1 MASKKR
7 TPPAFHKNIL
17 YKTWK
22 NKLQMWEL
30 ITSVPKKEQGIIVLL
45 EALEGNA
52 KAEKVLADIK
62 ANELN
67 VENGLK
73 FITDKLDK
81 IFLEETPDE
90 AYKIYSDFINY
101 NKIVEM
107 PVSEYVLE
115 FEHLYKRMIEHEM
128 ILPDPVLTLKL

>member
-1 MASKKR
+1 
-7 TPPAFHKNIL
+7 
-17 YKTWK
+17 
-22 NKLQMWEL
+22 MWEL

-128 ILPDPVLTLKL
+128 ILPDPVLTLKLQIVQILPMRKENLR

>member
-1 MASKKR
+1 
-7 TPPAFHKNIL
+7 
-17 YKTWK
+17 
-22 NKLQMWEL
+22 MWEL

-45 EALEGNA
+45 ETLEGNA

>member
-1 MASKKR
+1 
-7 TPPAFHKNIL
+7 
-17 YKTWK
+17 
-22 NKLQMWEL
+22 MWEL

-52 KAEKVLADIK
+52 KTEKVLPDIK

-90 AYKIYSDFINY
+90 AYKIYFDFINY

-107 PVSEYVLE
+107 PVSECVLVRT
-115 FEHLYKRMIEHEM
+115 FI
-128 ILPDPVLTLKL
+128 